1 MKRWLRELVASF
13 GLKCGDL
20 TIIACTDEYLL
31 EINQKYL
38 CHDYYTDIITFDY
51 SDESVVSGDLLISLD
66 RIKENA
72 ALNLVDFNTELYRVI
87 AHGVLHLCGLKDKS
101 SKDVKLMRNA
111 EEAALESLNNLIIN
125 K

>member
-38 CHDYYTDIITFDY
+38 SHDYYTDIITFDY
-51 SDESVVSGDLLISLD
+51 SDESVVSGDLIISLD

-72 ALNLVDFNTELYRVI
+72 TLHSVDFNTELYRVI

-111 EEAALESLNNLIIN
+111 EEAALESLNSLIIN